1 MLSNHPLSKIILKGG
16 IPVAIPV
23 VPVRDHIKRVRCF
36 AKRFPERPI
45 FVTRRMSALV
55 AVAGIYTLSVVSLVL
70 YAGYRNETLCCFQPA
85 WLRNDGATEE
95 EEARP

>member
-1 MLSNHPLSKIILKGG
+1 MRRYLASE
-16 IPVAIPV
+16 IPRTA
-23 VPVRDHIKRVRCF
+23 
-36 AKRFPERPI
+36 I

-55 AVAGIYTLSVVSLVL
+55 AVAGIYTLSVISLVL
-70 YAGYRNETLCCFQPA
+70 YAGYRNETLCCFQPK

>member
-1 MLSNHPLSKIILKGG
+1 M
-16 IPVAIPV
+16 
-23 VPVRDHIKRVRCF
+23 
-36 AKRFPERPI
+36 
-45 FVTRRMSALV
+45 TRRMSALV
-55 AVAGIYTLSVVSLVL
+55 AVAGIYTLSVISLVL

>member
-1 MLSNHPLSKIILKGG
+1 MNRAMKRIDILPRKFREG
-16 IPVAIPV
+16 A
-23 VPVRDHIKRVRCF
+23 
-36 AKRFPERPI
+36 I

-55 AVAGIYTLSVVSLVL
+55 AVAGIYTLTVISLVL